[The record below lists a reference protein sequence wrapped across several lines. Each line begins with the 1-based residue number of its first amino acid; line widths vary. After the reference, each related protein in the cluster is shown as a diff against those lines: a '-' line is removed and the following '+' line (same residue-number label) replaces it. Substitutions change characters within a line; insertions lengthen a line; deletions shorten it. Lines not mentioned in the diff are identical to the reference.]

1 MSVSCQAVIDG
12 FVVFEETVAA
22 GLVPVGLREDIIG
35 DSGEPFCPFGVFPDR
50 GGTLGVEVAEQMKI
64 AKRG

>member
-12 FVVFEETVAA
+12 FVVFEEIVAA
-22 GLVPVGLREDIIG
+22 ELVPVGLRKDIVG